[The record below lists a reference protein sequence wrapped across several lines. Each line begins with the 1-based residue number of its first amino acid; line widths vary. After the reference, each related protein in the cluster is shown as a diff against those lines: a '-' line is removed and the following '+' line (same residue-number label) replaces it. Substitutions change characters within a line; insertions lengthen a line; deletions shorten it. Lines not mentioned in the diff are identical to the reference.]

1 MLPIILISHFSSRI
15 KNRESSGWRM
25 LALPKRSTY
34 LKLLK
39 RELKYQQQDTGIEIE
54 TYLMEYKTLK
64 FIVTILKIM
73 EDLQR
78 VVFVMILHIK
88 ETSHCVPI
96 LTK

>member
-1 MLPIILISHFSSRI
+1 
-15 KNRESSGWRM
+15 
-25 LALPKRSTY
+25 
-34 LKLLK
+34 
-39 RELKYQQQDTGIEIE
+39 
-54 TYLMEYKTLK
+54 MEYKTLK